1 MILASDFDNTL
12 YVSDINIVNKNIE
25 SINKF
30 RKKGNLFVIITGRGI
45 NSVKKYIDEYNMAY
59 DYLICDNGA
68 MIFDNEDNL
77 LLGTCL
83 LEKEDVDKIIDII
96 KRDNLKYILDTGYE
110 YITDVNTDYKDLAC
124 IFLDRKTISNSEELL
139 EEILNTTNT
148 YSYLSDNWINSIN
161 INIDK
166 KLTLDKLNEVLD
178 YKYAIHGIGD
188 AINDISMITSYDG
201 GVMKIHEKELDELP
215 NKNYDSLSDYI
226 EELI

>member
-1 MILASDFDNTL
+1 MLLASDFDNTL
-12 YVSDINIVNKNIE
+12 YVTDINIVNKNIE

-30 RKKGNLFVIITGRGI
+30 REKGNLFVIITGRG
-45 NSVKKYIDEYNMAY
+45 NSIRKYIKEFNIPY
-59 DYLICDNGA
+59 DYLICENGA
-68 MIFDNEDNL
+68 IIFDKNDNIISSVY
-77 LLGTCL
+77 

-148 YSYLSDNWINSIN
+148 YSYLSDNWVNCIN

-166 KLTLDKLNEVLD
+166 KLALDKLNEVLD

>member
-1 MILASDFDNTL
+1 MLLASDFDNTL
-12 YVSDINIVNKNIE
+12 YVTDINIVNKNIE

-30 RKKGNLFVIITGRGI
+30 REKGNLFVIITGRG
-45 NSVKKYIDEYNMAY
+45 NSIRKYIKEFNIPY
-59 DYLICDNGA
+59 DYLICENGA
-68 MIFDNEDNL
+68 IIFDKNDNIISSVY
-77 LLGTCL
+77 

-139 EEILNTTNT
+139 AEILNTTNT

>member
-1 MILASDFDNTL
+1 MLLASDFDNTL
-12 YVSDINIVNKNIE
+12 YVTDINIVNKNIE

-30 RKKGNLFVIITGRGI
+30 REKGNLFVIITGRG
-45 NSVKKYIDEYNMAY
+45 NSIRKYIKEFNIPY
-59 DYLICDNGA
+59 DYLICENGA
-68 MIFDNEDNL
+68 IIFDKNDNIISSVY
-77 LLGTCL
+77 

>member
-30 RKKGNLFVIITGRGI
+30 REKGNLFVIITGRGKSI
-45 NSVKKYIDEYNMAY
+45 REYIEEYNIPY
-59 DYLICDNGA
+59 DYLICENGA
-68 MIFDNEDNL
+68 IIYDKNDNIVSSVYL
-77 LLGTCL
+77 A
-83 LEKEDVDKIIDII
+83 KEDINKIVDII
-96 KRDNLKYILDTGYE
+96 KRDNLKYILDTGDQ
-110 YITDVNTDYKDLAC
+110 YITDMNTSYKDIAC
-124 IFLDRKTISNSEELL
+124 IFLDRKTIKNPEKLL
-139 EEILNTTNT
+139 EEILSTTST

-166 KLTLDKLNEVLD
+166 KLALDKLNEVLD
-178 YKYAIHGIGD
+178 YKYEIHAIGD

-201 GVMKIHEKELDELP
+201 GIMEHHEKELDELP
-215 NKNYDSLSDYI
+215 NKNYETLSDYI